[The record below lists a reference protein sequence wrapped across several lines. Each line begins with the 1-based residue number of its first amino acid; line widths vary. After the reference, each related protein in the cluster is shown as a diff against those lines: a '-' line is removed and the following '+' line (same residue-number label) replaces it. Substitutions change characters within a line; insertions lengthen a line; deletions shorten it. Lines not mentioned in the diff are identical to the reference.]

1 MVYPATRDEEAFE
14 PVLDGLRQ
22 ASKRI
27 GSLSPSPA

>member
-14 PVLDGLRQ
+14 PILSGLRQ

-27 GSLSPSPA
+27 GSGLPAPS